1 MIDMK
6 LRRSEKMRIYAI
18 IIMAGLLFVEA
29 GSAQQITTPELLDK
43 FEACSSLESY
53 ILKTETNSK
62 TAAKGGMYPGGT
74 REETFHKMVELRTD
88 GKRCKLIRNR
98 WGYASKRFPDLPKEK
113 ASYNS
118 VLWDGTTWYQF
129 TKSVSG
135 KHGKAFIAKQED
147 PARLGGVL
155 RHDWAMGS
163 YDANPE
169 QLSKTLSA
177 AKTLSVRNGMEKVR
191 GSDCYVIEAITKRG
205 EYTVW
210 IDPGHGYNIARLT
223 QKLGKGDLWNTLLLK
238 NEAYTIDIHTE
249 VTQFKQIDGVWF
261 PWEATTVTDHKTLE
275 WSLQTELAYKRT
287 ELLLN
292 PDHDALGSFLP
303 DDISNGTSVQ
313 FLGLP
318 HLWYTWQDGEL
329 IPDIDKQV
337 LDELDKVTAKIMRKV
352 GAGDINE
359 AVKGLQPPAVSG
371 TVTAAGLLA
380 RYKLGQQEIQ
390 SFRAKAETT
399 VVDTGSVAKVGRM
412 EEKCDFRYDGSRV
425 CHRSYVYTGVAGARK
440 EHQYTSFLWDGKRLI
455 QYRRG
460 SAGQSGQA
468 YISSSGASK
477 NEIVSTQYR
486 GSALLGFCYG
496 DYERIDSILRKAK
509 SVSVRE
515 ATELVGRSRCYVID
529 AVTERGK
536 YSVWFDV
543 EHNYN
548 IAKMEV
554 RRGAGDIIRNAERV
568 KTDMRF
574 LLSKVRFG
582 SIEGLWFP
590 VEADMETSQDNN
602 SRITKWHHKRVEIL
616 SNPDHEGLGSFLAN
630 DINDGTDVTISGR
643 YSEKYKWQGGNVV
656 AEGGGNVKF

>member
-1 MIDMK
+1 MRPTERIGESASKSIILFLVLVSVYSSKAVSQQEID
-6 LRRSEKMRIYAI
+6 
-18 IIMAGLLFVEA
+18 
-29 GSAQQITTPELLDK
+29 ELLTKLVETQDNFQSFVVK
-43 FEACSSLESY
+43 IESR
-53 ILKTETNSK
+53 TEGI
-62 TAAKGGMYPGGT
+62 A
-74 REETFHKMVELRTD
+74 
-88 GKRCKLIRNR
+88 
-98 WGYASKRFPDLPKEK
+98 DLPGKPQQEFNK
-113 ASYNS
+113 KIVSEYRSDGNRFCHRFSSSNDNQRSYTS
-118 VLWDGTTWYQF
+118 HLWQGDTWYATARGGQDPGRLII
-129 TKSVSG
+129 TKARDPIKDKQRFSRG
-135 KHGKAFIAKQED
+135 KSIG
-147 PARLGGVL
+147 PWLGYFYGDDERIDTVL
-155 RHDWAMGS
+155 R
-163 YDANPE
+163 
-169 QLSKTLSA
+169 
-177 AKTLSVRNGMEKVR
+177 
-191 GSDCYVIEAITKRG
+191 EAINQGGRVSVQEGIKDTGESHYSVITAETKRG
-205 EYTVW
+205 KYTLW
-210 IDPGHGYNIARLT
+210 LDTEKDYNIVKAIVDKRSGNSFYDQPPIVDGEYSYYKLDYIQYKKRGAT
-223 QKLGKGDLWNTLLLK
+223 WIPQKAKWHIKRKALQGYFESTTECLF
-238 NEAYTIDIHTE
+238 TE
-249 VTQFKQIDGVWF
+249 VT
-261 PWEATTVTDHKTLE
+261 
-275 WSLQTELAYKRT
+275 
-287 ELLLN
+287 LN
-292 PDHDALGSFLP
+292 PDHEALGSFVL
-303 DDISNGTSVQ
+303 DDVIDGAKVYIRGVPGIT
-313 FLGLP
+313 
-318 HLWYTWQDGEL
+318 YTWRHGDL
-329 IPDIDKQV
+329 IPDIDEAAIDQ
-337 LDELDKVTAKIMRKV
+337 LDKMAKEITAKGDNPFDRD
-352 GAGDINE
+352 GADR
-359 AVKGLQPPAVSG
+359 ADKK
-371 TVTAAGLLA
+371 TVLSPSELLDKYAATQNLM
-380 RYKLGQQEIQ
+380 K

-543 EHNYN
+543 EHSYN